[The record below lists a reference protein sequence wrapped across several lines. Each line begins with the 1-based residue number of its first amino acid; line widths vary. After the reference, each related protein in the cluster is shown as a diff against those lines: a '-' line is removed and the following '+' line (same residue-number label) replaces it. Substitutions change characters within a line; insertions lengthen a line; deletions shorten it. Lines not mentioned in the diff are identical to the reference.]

1 MKIDR
6 LIYRAAVVSSPLAY
20 ILLFQVSAAAGPAVE
35 VGHPKIETMRSVH
48 LTQEAITPIAEI
60 AGLDQEKIR
69 LGRQLFMDP
78 ILSRDGS
85 ISCASCHDLDTGGDD
100 GRPRSI
106 GIDGQT
112 TLTNA
117 PTVLNAALNFAQF
130 WDGRSK
136 SLEDQIDGP
145 LNSAN
150 EMDMSW
156 PEALRRLS
164 DNETYKQAFDAIYA
178 DGITAPN
185 VKDAIAEFE
194 RSLITPGARFDRY
207 LQGDDAALNEKERRG
222 YRLFSNFGCISCHQ
236 GRNIG
241 GNLYQ
246 KLGIVRPY
254 FDGKNDLEVAN
265 LGRFNV
271 TGEEA
276 DRYVFKVPSL
286 RNVSETA
293 PYFHDGSI
301 ATLED
306 AIAIMSFYQLGRTP
320 DATAIDDIAAFL
332 RTLTGK
338 LPVSI
343 Q

>member
-1 MKIDR
+1 MKVSRLLTYPAIISLP
-6 LIYRAAVVSSPLAY
+6 LIYVGLVMASISVGIAAERPKY
-20 ILLFQVSAAAGPAVE
+20 EAA
-35 VGHPKIETMRSVH
+35 TSTR

-60 AGLDQEKIR
+60 TGLDPAKIE

-78 ILSRDGS
+78 ILSRDGK
-85 ISCASCHDLDTGGDD
+85 ISCASCHDLNAGGDD
-100 GRPRSI
+100 GRSRSI

-117 PTVLNAALNFAQF
+117 PTVLNAALNLTQF

-145 LNSAN
+145 LNNAN
-150 EMDMSW
+150 EMAMSW
-156 PEALRRLS
+156 SKALGRLS
-164 DNETYKQAFDAIYA
+164 QNQSYKDAFDTIYV
-178 DGITAPN
+178 DGITVAN

-194 RSLITPGARFDRY
+194 RSLITTDARFDRY
-207 LQGDDAALNEKERRG
+207 LQGDDAALNQKERRG

-241 GNLYQ
+241 GNLFQ

-254 FDGKNDLEVAN
+254 FDAEDDLETAD

-271 TGEEA
+271 TGEET
-276 DRYVFKVPSL
+276 DRHVFKVPSL

-301 ATLED
+301 ATLEE
-306 AIAIMSFYQLGRTP
+306 AIAIMGFHQLGRTL
-320 DATAIDDIAAFL
+320 DEAEIDDIAAFL
-332 RTLTGK
+332 QTLTGE
-338 LPVSI
+338 LPASV